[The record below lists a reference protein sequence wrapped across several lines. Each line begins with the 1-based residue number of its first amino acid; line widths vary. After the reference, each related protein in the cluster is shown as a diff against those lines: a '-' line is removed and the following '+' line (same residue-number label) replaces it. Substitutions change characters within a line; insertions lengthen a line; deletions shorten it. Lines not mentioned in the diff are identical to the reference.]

1 MNNCNLVGYIVR
13 NNEIKT
19 TANGKSILKNTL
31 AVKKT
36 FKNADGEYDTNFIN
50 ITAFGPKADFL
61 NKYTSKGSLV
71 AVSGEIST
79 GIYEKED
86 GTLVHTT
93 DVIIEKIRLLNTK
106 KENKVNETI
115 EENTENDPFA
125 TFGETVTL
133 DDRFLD

>member
-19 TANGKSILKNTL
+19 TANGKSILKNVL

-79 GIYEKED
+79 GSYEKED

-106 KENKVNETI
+106 KENKVNETTK
-115 EENTENDPFA
+115 ENTENDPFA

-133 DDRFLD
+133 DDGFLD